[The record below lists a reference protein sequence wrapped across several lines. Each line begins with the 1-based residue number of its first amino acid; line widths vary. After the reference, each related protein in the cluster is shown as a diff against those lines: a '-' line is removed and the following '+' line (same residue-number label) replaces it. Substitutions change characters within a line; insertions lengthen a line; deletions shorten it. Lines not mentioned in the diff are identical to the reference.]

1 MTQTTRAKRDPDQP
15 LRVAVAGVGR
25 MGRHHARVY
34 GEISGCRL
42 VGVCDPDEAAARQAG
57 EDFGCPAFSGVED
70 MLQRAEVDAASIVT
84 PTARHRAVA
93 EVLLPA
99 GVDILVE
106 KPLAPSANDAREIVA
121 LARKHAAVLQVGHTE
136 RFNPA
141 LVALRPYELSP
152 RYIDVQRI
160 SPMTFRSI
168 DIGVVLDLMIHDLDI
183 VSHLVRSPVTNLAAV
198 GVSVVGDHEDI
209 ANARLVFANG
219 CVANL
224 TASRL
229 ALKTERK
236 MRLFSPNAYV
246 TVDYQRKSGVVIRRT
261 ANEDELARVRQK
273 VAAGDFADLTQLN
286 YPELV
291 KYEELTVVDREPL
304 RAQLEAFLGS
314 VRTGAE
320 PEVTGD
326 DGLIAVDL
334 AARICHAISEHQWG
348 GVPILPH
355 GDAV

>member
-1 MTQTTRAKRDPDQP
+1 MQKMRVKRNPDQP

-34 GEISGCRL
+34 GEIPACRL
-42 VGVCDPDEAAARQAG
+42 VGVCDPDESSARKAG
-57 EDFGCPAFSGVED
+57 DDFGCPAFPSVQE
-70 MLQRAEVDAASIVT
+70 MLESVEVDAASIVA

-93 EVLLPA
+93 EYLLPA
-99 GVDILVE
+99 GVDVLVE
-106 KPLAPSANDAREIVA
+106 KPLAPSAEDARAIVL
-121 LARKHAAVLQVGHTE
+121 LARLHGAVLQVGHTE

-141 LVALRPYELSP
+141 LVALRPYELNP

-183 VSHLVRSPVTNLAAV
+183 VQHLVRSAVTNLAAV
-198 GVSVVGDHEDI
+198 GVSVVGEHEDI

-246 TVDYQRKSGVVIRRT
+246 SVDYQRKSGVVIRRT

-273 VAAGDFADLTQLN
+273 VAAGEFADLTQLN

-304 RAQLEAFLGS
+304 RVELEAFLES
-314 VRTGAE
+314 VRTRTK

-334 AARICHAISEHQWG
+334 AAQICQAISEHRWD
-348 GVPILPH
+348 GVSVPQHLETF
-355 GDAV
+355 